1 MSTREPVTI
10 FSRKRTWTQDAI
22 KRRVRELGWWYQHFE
37 LPMGVVTGNG
47 EPPAYLPETRW
58 RLLEP
63 YVPASLQ
70 GKTVLDA
77 GGNAGYFSVQML
89 KRGAKRCVLVE
100 PFVEFSEQAR
110 FVAEL
115 HDFKIQ
121 VINEDV
127 HTFCL
132 TTTERF
138 DYVVFLGLFYHLKYP
153 GIVLD
158 RFAEMTRERMYFH
171 SQVIPQGTDSHP
183 TQPDYRPGE
192 DDAALADPSF
202 PKMAFIE
209 RLFNGD
215 PTNWWIPASSALEPL
230 VRSAGMKVIAR
241 PHPQLI
247 VAEPDQPLGKVVFNR
262 KLVFPKYGKRGGA
275 VHPGPQRVDPELW
288 RKLLAMRDKSG
299 AG

>member
-1 MSTREPVTI
+1 M
-10 FSRKRTWTQDAI
+10 FSRKKTWTREQI
-22 KRRVRELGWWYQHFE
+22 TRRVRELGWWYQHFE
-37 LPMGVVTGNG
+37 LPMGVFTGKG

-58 RLLEP
+58 QLIEP
-63 YVPASLQ
+63 YVPASLT
-70 GKTVLDA
+70 GKTILDT
-77 GGNAGYFSVQML
+77 GGNAGYFSIQMM

-110 FVAEL
+110 FVVEL
-115 HDFKIQ
+115 HEFPIE
-121 VINEDV
+121 VINQDV

-158 RFAEMTRERMYFH
+158 RLAEMTRERMYFH
-171 SQVIPQGTDSHP
+171 SHVIPEGAVAYSTLG
-183 TQPDYRPGE
+183 DYTPGQ
-192 DDAALADPSF
+192 DDRALADPEF
-202 PKMAFIE
+202 PKMAFLE
-209 RLFNGD
+209 QLYNGD
-215 PTNWWIPASSALEPL
+215 PTNWWIPTASALEPL
-230 VRSAGMKVIAR
+230 VRSSGMKVVAR

-247 VAEPDQPLGKVVFNR
+247 VAEPDQPLGKVVFHR

-288 RKLLAMRDKSG
+288 RKLLAMRDKPGGS
-299 AG
+299 